1 MTIHILHEC
10 IDSSD
15 FYAEGNI
22 ITINKDKEK
31 LSEKMF
37 LLYKDCRDSEGNS
50 VNQDETW
57 CVIHV
62 RRPLLVRALEIT
74 IDIIGK
80 LTSLRCEL

>member
-22 ITINKDKEK
+22 ITINKDKER

-37 LLYKDCRDSEGNS
+37 LLYKDCRDQEGSS

-57 CVIHV
+57 C
-62 RRPLLVRALEIT
+62 
-74 IDIIGK
+74 D
-80 LTSLRCEL
+80 SCEASVVSGSSGNYYRHH

>member
-37 LLYKDCRDSEGNS
+37 LFYKDCRDSEGNS

-57 CVIHV
+57 CDSCEASVVSESFGNYYRHHWK
-62 RRPLLVRALEIT
+62 
-74 IDIIGK
+74 IDK
-80 LTSLRCEL
+80 FEV

>member
-1 MTIHILHEC
+1 MKVYILHEC

-37 LLYKDCRDSEGNS
+37 LLYKDCRDWEGNS

-57 CVIHV
+57 CDSCEASVVSGSSGNYYRHHWK
-62 RRPLLVRALEIT
+62 
-74 IDIIGK
+74 IDK
-80 LTSLRCEL
+80 FEV

>member
-37 LLYKDCRDSEGNS
+37 CFIRIAGTRK
-50 VNQDETW
+50 
-57 CVIHV
+57 
-62 RRPLLVRALEIT
+62 EIV
-74 IDIIGK
+74 
-80 LTSLRCEL
+80 

>member
-37 LLYKDCRDSEGNS
+37 LLYN
-50 VNQDETW
+50 
-57 CVIHV
+57 
-62 RRPLLVRALEIT
+62 LERMR
-74 IDIIGK
+74 K
-80 LTSLRCEL
+80 QKVQVM